1 MNSHQEYISQF
12 TISFPATLKANTKK
26 EQASEKQVEVEK
38 ASKIIAI
45 EKGEAEI
52 ALAAALPA
60 LEAARLALEDLEKSD
75 ITEIRSFATPPEAV
89 QVVCECVALIKNVK
103 EPGWKGA
110 KGMMSE
116 GGFLKS
122 LMEMNCD
129 IITQK
134 QLSAV
139 KAKMK
144 TSSKLDDMQS
154 ISKAGY
160 GLLKFVR
167 AVLGYCEVFKEV
179 RPKKEKVEFLEAEL
193 DMQVKMLQKL
203 TSEIAHLE
211 ATLHDLNEKY
221 AAAMKEKQEL
231 QERLNEAE
239 RRLVTMG
246 TL

>member
-1 MNSHQEYISQF
+1 MRAYTCCLF
-12 TISFPATLKANTKK
+12 TATVKANTKK

-38 ASKIIAI
+38 ASKIIAV

-89 QVVCECVALIKNVK
+89 QVVCECVAIIKNVK

-134 QLSAV
+134 QTSAV
-139 KAKMK
+139 RAKMK
-144 TSSKLDDMQS
+144 TSSKLDDMPN
-154 ISKAGY
+154 ISKAGN

-167 AVLGYCEVFKEV
+167 AVLGYCDVYKEV
-179 RPKKEKVEFLEAEL
+179 RPKKEKVQFLEAEL
-193 DMQVKMLQKL
+193 DTQVKTLQKL
-203 TSEIAHLE
+203 TSDIAHLE
-211 ATLHDLNEKY
+211 ATLNDLNQKY

-231 QERLNEAE
+231 QEKLNEAE
-239 RRLVTMG
+239 RRLVDFRIG
-246 TL
+246 FSSH